1 MMRST
6 DSAHAAR
13 PVLLL
18 GAGSRPYR
26 EHLLKRIS
34 AVHSI
39 VLVDSE
45 PSSWARP
52 YVHREVTVDLADPEA
67 LAVAV
72 KQLNEETTLGG
83 ICTYMEHYVVAAAQL
98 AERFGLPGTSPASV
112 AACRDK
118 ARTRRVFAEH
128 DVASA
133 VSHLVADED
142 AAVDAA
148 RSLGY
153 PVVVKPRGMG
163 GSAGVVR
170 ADTDAEVREAFRRAS
185 RETVLGL
192 DAFAV
197 RGVLV
202 EEYLAGPEI
211 SAETVVLG
219 HDDVRIVAITRK
231 RLGAEP
237 RFQEVGH
244 LVDAADPLLGDATVA
259 QTVIDAV
266 QALGIERG
274 VLHIE
279 LRLTARGPVLIEVNA
294 RPGGDL
300 IPHLVRLATGID
312 LAQAAAALATSAVPD
327 LAPTHRRA
335 AAVQFLYPPAT
346 GVVTHLSAPAAVRFE
361 RWLDRL
367 VWTRHPGDR
376 VTAPPHASI
385 DDRLAHWVVT
395 GADRAESDWRIA
407 QVFSQV
413 TARIGASVHTTACTR

>member
-1 MMRST
+1 MSPI
-6 DSAHAAR
+6 DDAR
-13 PVLLL
+13 ATRPLLLL

-26 EHLLKRIS
+26 EHLLQRIS
-34 AVHSI
+34 AVRPV
-39 VLVDSE
+39 VLVDDQ
-45 PSSWARP
+45 PATWARP
-52 YVHREVTVDLADPEA
+52 YLHREVTVDLTDAEA
-67 LAVAV
+67 LTSAV
-72 KQLNEETTLGG
+72 KQLNADSTLGG
-83 ICTYMEHYVVAAAQL
+83 ICTYMEHYVETAAQL
-98 AERFGLPGTSPASV
+98 AETFGLPGTSPASV

-118 ARTRRVFAEH
+118 ARTRRVFSEH
-128 DVASA
+128 GVASA
-133 VSHLVADED
+133 GSHLVIDED
-142 AAVDAA
+142 GAVEAA

-170 ADTDAEVREAFRRAS
+170 ADTDAEVRAAFQSAS

-197 RGVLV
+197 PGVLV
-202 EEYLAGPEI
+202 EEYLGGAEI

-219 HDDVRIVAITRK
+219 QGDVRIVAITRK
-231 RLGAEP
+231 RLGPEP

-244 LVDAADPLLGDATVA
+244 LVDAADPLLEDATVLR
-259 QTVIDAV
+259 TVVDAV
-266 QALGIERG
+266 QALGVELG

-300 IPHLVRLATGID
+300 IPHLVRRAIGID
-312 LAQAAAALATSAVPD
+312 LAQVMADLATGVVPD

-335 AAVQFLYPPAT
+335 AAVQFLYPQAT
-346 GVVTHLSAPAAVRFE
+346 GVVTYLSAPAAGRSE

-367 VWTRHPGDR
+367 VWTCRSGDR
-376 VTAPPHASI
+376 VTAPPLASI

-395 GADRAESDWRIA
+395 GANGAECDWRISQMFM
-407 QVFSQV
+407 QVSADV
-413 TARIGASVHTTACTR
+413 SPAVHTTACTR